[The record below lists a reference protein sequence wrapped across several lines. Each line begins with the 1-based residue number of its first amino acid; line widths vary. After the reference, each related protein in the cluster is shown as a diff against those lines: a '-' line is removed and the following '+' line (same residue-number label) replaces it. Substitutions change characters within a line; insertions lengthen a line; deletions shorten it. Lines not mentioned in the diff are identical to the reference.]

1 MIFYHGTTLDA
12 ARQIQK
18 QGLIPHRE
26 SAYQLVDDNGDYLR
40 DMPGEDKPYIY
51 LQSQEQIAED
61 YARFRAMYE
70 RANYGQLIDTGD
82 ASQLAAMEKITRK
95 RNPNA
100 KPALV
105 TFDVPE
111 AMASQFEMDYQ
122 NWDGG
127 HVCLCVIPPK
137 YITSVTEVR

>member
-26 SAYQLVDDNGDYLR
+26 SAYRLKDLYRGVILR
-40 DMPGEDKPYIY
+40 KLQGEDKPYIY
-51 LQSQEQIAED
+51 LQSEKDIAED
-61 YARFRAMYE
+61 YARFRAAYE
-70 RANYGQLIDTGD
+70 SSAYHAVIDMPRLEPMVK
-82 ASQLAAMEKITRK
+82 LARK
-95 RNPNA
+95 RNPDA
-100 KPALV
+100 KPALI
-105 TFDVPE
+105 TFDLSE
-111 AMASQFEMDYQ
+111 YMSRQFTMDPQ
-122 NWDGG
+122 NWQGG